1 MNKRIK
7 IAVAGNPNVGKSTLF
22 NAITG
27 TNQHVGNYPGV
38 TVERKEGIIHFKGYD
53 LVVTDLPGI
62 YSMNAFSPEEVVS
75 RNFIAEERPDVVI
88 NIVDASNLEKNLYL
102 TLQILEMKV
111 PVIVFLNMTDKAE
124 KRGLDINAE
133 TLEKEIETLVVTGI
147 AREKKGINEL
157 LEKCVDIYENKPLPA
172 NVPYSE
178 KVKKFISRIKELLI
192 AENPDFGKDW
202 RAIRFIEGSNIDRES
217 LSDETLDKIDEV
229 VAELT
234 LETGH
239 KIHSMIMVQER
250 YALIKNVVR
259 KATLTGE
266 SGVDSFSEKI
276 DNIVLHPVFSM
287 PVFLLTLFT
296 LFQAV
301 FMIGE
306 PLEGL
311 FASFFDSLGNFVS
324 SFWAEGSD
332 SIIKSLLVEGIIGGV
347 GGVLVFAPYIFLVFI
362 AISFL
367 EDSGYLARV
376 AVIMDK
382 WMSKIGLS
390 GKSFMPMI
398 LGFGCSVPAVMGARI
413 IENKFERLATI
424 MVIPFMSCGARLPV
438 YLLLISAFI
447 PLKFQALTLLAIYL
461 TGVGFAI
468 VFAKLL
474 RLTVF
479 KGEENPLIVELPSYS
494 RPSLRSIW
502 ILTWSRGKHFLEKA
516 GTLILFASIVLWV
529 LNTFPKV
536 DKEDTLNVSG
546 TEAAMMQA
554 EYSFSGRIGK
564 ALEPA
569 FKIMGG
575 DWKIASSFLA
585 SLAAK
590 ELFISQISILF
601 AMDANDAEKEEG
613 SLLLQQKFKENYSL
627 ATAIAIILFI
637 LLAAPCIATFA
648 AVKIETNSWIWPTV
662 QYGGM
667 TAIAY
672 IAAIIGYLIF
682 S

>member
-1 MNKRIK
+1 MKKIK

-22 NAITG
+22 NVITG

-38 TVERKEGIIHFKGYD
+38 TVERKEGKVNFKGYE
-53 LVVTDLPGI
+53 LTITDLPGI
-62 YSMNAFSPEEVVS
+62 YSMNAFSPEEIVS
-75 RNFIAEERPDVVI
+75 RNFIAGEKPDVII

-111 PVIVFLNMTDKAE
+111 PVVLFLNMTDKAE
-124 KRGLDINAE
+124 KKGFEIDPQKLAS
-133 TLEKEIETLVVTGI
+133 EIETAVVPGI
-147 AREKKGINEL
+147 AREREGIKDL
-157 LEKCVDIYENKPLPA
+157 LEKCIEIFENKPETA

-178 KVKKFISRIKELLI
+178 KVSKYIKDIRAIL
-192 AENPDFGKDW
+192 ASENADLGEDW
-202 RAIRFIEGSNIDRES
+202 RAVRFIEGSDIDRKS
-217 LSDETLDKIDEV
+217 LSES
-229 VAELT
+229 T
-234 LETGH
+234 LEKVDAVIRELASSTGH

-259 KATLTGE
+259 KSSSTLKGTTDP
-266 SGVDSFSEKI
+266 VSEKI
-276 DNIVLHPVFSM
+276 DKIVLHPVFSM
-287 PVFLLTLFT
+287 PLFLLTLFI
-296 LFQAV
+296 LFQIV

-306 PLEGL
+306 PLEEFL
-311 FASFFDSLGNFVS
+311 TSFFDSLGGFVGS
-324 SFWAEGSD
+324 LWTDGSD
-332 SIIKSLLVEGIIGGV
+332 SIIRGLLVEGIIGGV

-398 LGFGCSVPAVMGARI
+398 LGFGCTVPAVMGARI

-424 MVIPFMSCGARLPV
+424 MVTPFMSCGARLPV

-447 PLKFQALTLLAIYL
+447 PLRFQALTLLAIYL
-461 TGVGFAI
+461 TGVVVAI
-468 VFAKLL
+468 VLAKLL

-494 RPSLRSIW
+494 KPSIRSIW
-502 ILTWSRGKHFLEKA
+502 VLTWSRGKHFLEKA

-529 LNTFPKV
+529 LNTFPRADYEKS
-536 DKEDTLNVSG
+536 EDFSRQ
-546 TEAAMMQA
+546 EIAMMRA
-554 EYSFSGRIGK
+554 ENSFSGRIGK
-564 ALEPA
+564 SLEPA
-569 FKIMGG
+569 FEIMGG

-601 AMDANDAEKEEG
+601 AMDADEAEEEEG
-613 SLLLQQKFKENYSL
+613 SHLLQQKFKESYSF

-648 AVKIETNSWIWPTV
+648 AVKIETNSWFWPTV
-662 QYGGM
+662 QYAGM

>member
-1 MNKRIK
+1 MGKKIK

-22 NAITG
+22 NVITG
-27 TNQHVGNYPGV
+27 TNQHIGNYPGV
-38 TVERKEGIIHFKGYD
+38 TVERKDGVVKLNGYE
-53 LVVTDLPGI
+53 LSVTDLPGI

-75 RNFIAEERPDVVI
+75 RNFIAEEKPDVVI

-111 PVIVFLNMTDKAE
+111 PVVVFLNMADKAE
-124 KRGLDINAE
+124 KRGVNINAR
-133 TLEKEIETLVVTGI
+133 TLEKEIETPVIEGV
-147 AREKKGINEL
+147 AKEKKGITEL
-157 LEKCVDIYENKPLPA
+157 LEKCIEVYEVKPEPA
-172 NVPYSE
+172 NIPYSE
-178 KVKKFISRIKELLI
+178 KVKDYISRIGKLLVD
-192 AENPDFGKDW
+192 EKPSLGEEW
-202 RAIRFIEGSNIDRES
+202 RAIRFIEGSAIDREA
-217 LSDETLDKIDEV
+217 LSEETLGKIDKVIE
-229 VAELT
+229 ELVSG
-234 LETGH
+234 TGH

-259 KATLTGE
+259 KSTTQGSA
-266 SGVDSFSEKI
+266 SMDSFSEKI

-287 PVFLLTLFT
+287 PVFFLTLFL
-296 LFQAV
+296 LFQTV
-301 FMIGE
+301 FMFGE
-306 PLEGL
+306 PLEEL
-311 FASFFDSLGNFVS
+311 MASFFDFLGAFVG
-324 SFWAEGSD
+324 SFWAEGSE
-332 SIIKSLLVEGIIGGV
+332 SIIRDLIVEGIIGGV
-347 GGVLVFAPYIFLVFI
+347 GGVLVFAPYIFLVFV

-367 EDSGYLARV
+367 EDTGYLSRV

-398 LGFGCSVPAVMGARI
+398 LGFGCTVPAIMGARI

-424 MVIPFMSCGARLPV
+424 MVTPFMSCGARLPV

-447 PLKFQALTLLAIYL
+447 PMRFQALTLLAIYM
-461 TGVGFAI
+461 TGVAFA
-468 VFAKLL
+468 VVLAKIL

-479 KGEENPLIVELPSYS
+479 KGEENPLIVELPAYS
-494 RPSLRSIW
+494 VPSVRSIW

-529 LNTFPKV
+529 LNTFPKA
-536 DKEDTLNVSG
+536 DTDSFPEI
-546 TEAAMMQA
+546 TEQEAAMMQA

-564 ALEPA
+564 AIEPA
-569 FKIMGG
+569 FEIMGG
-575 DWKIASSFLA
+575 DWKIASAFLA

-601 AMDANDAEKEEG
+601 AMDADEAEAEEG
-613 SLLLQQKFKENYSL
+613 SLLLQQKFKESYSL
-627 ATAIAIILFI
+627 GTAIAIILFI

-662 QYGGM
+662 QYAGM

-672 IAAIIGYLIF
+672 IAAIIGYLLF

>member
-1 MNKRIK
+1 MEKIK

-22 NAITG
+22 NVITG

-38 TVERKEGIIHFKGYD
+38 TVERKEGKIEFKGYE
-53 LVVTDLPGI
+53 LSITDLPGI

-75 RNFIAEERPDVVI
+75 RNFIAQEKPDVII

-111 PVIVFLNMTDKAE
+111 PVVLFLNMTDKAE
-124 KRGLDINAE
+124 KRGYAIDVEKLSFEVE
-133 TLEKEIETLVVTGI
+133 TPVVKGI
-147 AREKKGINEL
+147 AREKKGINDL
-157 LEKCVDIYENKPLPA
+157 LDKCVEIFEKKPETA

-178 KVKKFISRIKELLI
+178 RVNKYISEIKSILLS
-192 AENPDFGKDW
+192 ENPELAKDW
-202 RAIRFIEGSNIDRES
+202 RAIRFIEGSDIDRNA
-217 LSDETLDKIDEV
+217 LSAPTLEKIDGV
-229 VAELT
+229 IKELVSF
-234 LETGH
+234 TGH

-259 KATLTGE
+259 KSSVAE
-266 SGVDSFSEKI
+266 KKMDDSISGKI
-276 DNIVLHPVFSM
+276 DRIVLHPVFSM
-287 PVFLLTLFT
+287 PVFLFTLFV

-306 PLEGL
+306 PLEEL
-311 FASFFDSLGNFVS
+311 FADFFDSLGGFIG
-324 SFWAEGSD
+324 SFWAEGSE
-332 SIIKSLLVEGIIGGV
+332 SIIRDLIVEGIIGGV

-362 AISFL
+362 AISIL
-367 EDSGYLARV
+367 EDTGYLARV

-398 LGFGCSVPAVMGARI
+398 LGFGCTVPAVMGARI

-424 MVIPFMSCGARLPV
+424 MVTPFMSCGARLPV

-447 PLKFQALTLLAIYL
+447 PLKFQALTLLSIYL
-461 TGVGFAI
+461 IGVAFAI
-468 VFAKLL
+468 ILAKIL

-479 KGEENPLIVELPSYS
+479 KGEENPLIIELPAYS
-494 RPSLRSIW
+494 KPSIRSIW

-529 LNTFPKV
+529 LNTFPKA
-536 DKEDTLNVSG
+536 DTDLFPGV
-546 TEAAMMQA
+546 TEQEAAMIQA
-554 EYSFSGRIGK
+554 EHSFSGRIGK
-564 ALEPA
+564 GLEPA
-569 FKIMGG
+569 FEIMGG
-575 DWKIASSFLA
+575 DWKIASAFLA
-585 SLAAK
+585 SLTAK

-601 AMDANDAEKEEG
+601 AMDADEAEEEEG
-613 SLLLQQKFKENYSL
+613 SLLLQQKFKESYSL

-648 AVKIETNSWIWPTV
+648 AVKIETNSWFWPTV
-662 QYGGM
+662 QYVGM

>member
-1 MNKRIK
+1 VKKIK

-22 NAITG
+22 NVITG

-38 TVERKEGIIHFKGYD
+38 TVERKEGKVDFKGYE
-53 LVVTDLPGI
+53 LIVTDLPGI

-75 RNFIAEERPDVVI
+75 RDFIAEEKPDVII

-111 PVIVFLNMTDKAE
+111 PVVLFLNMTDKAE
-124 KRGLDINAE
+124 KRGFKVDPQKLS
-133 TLEKEIETLVVTGI
+133 KEIETAVVAGV
-147 AREKKGINEL
+147 AREKTGISDL
-157 LEKCVDIYENKPLPA
+157 LEKCIDIFEKKPEPVH
-172 NVPYSE
+172 VPYSGKVSGYIE
-178 KVKKFISRIKELLI
+178 KIKTILALEKQDLS
-192 AENPDFGKDW
+192 EDW
-202 RAIRFIEGSNIDRES
+202 RAIRFIEGSDIDRKS
-217 LSDETLDKIDEV
+217 LSDTTLEKIDGIIK
-229 VAELT
+229 ELV
-234 LETGH
+234 LSTGH

-259 KATLTGE
+259 K
-266 SGVDSFSEKI
+266 SSVSDQSVRDSLSEKI
-276 DNIVLHPVFSM
+276 DKFVLHPLFSM
-287 PVFLLTLFT
+287 PVFLLTLFL
-296 LFQAV
+296 LFQTV
-301 FMIGE
+301 FFIGQ
-306 PLEGL
+306 PLEEL
-311 FASFFDSLGNFVS
+311 FSVFFEFLGDFAG
-324 SFWAEGSD
+324 SFWADGSD
-332 SIIKSLLVEGIIGGV
+332 SIIRDLLVEGIIGGV
-347 GGVLVFAPYIFLVFI
+347 GGVLVFAPYIFLVFV
-362 AISFL
+362 AISIL
-367 EDSGYLARV
+367 EDSGYMARV

-398 LGFGCSVPAVMGARI
+398 LGFGCTVPAIMGARI

-424 MVIPFMSCGARLPV
+424 MVTPFMSCGARLPV

-447 PLKFQALTLLAIYL
+447 PLKFQALTLLAIYM
-461 TGVGFAI
+461 TGVIFAI

-494 RPSLRSIW
+494 KPSIRSIW

-529 LNTFPKV
+529 LNTFPKA
-536 DKEDTLNVSG
+536 DTDSFPDI
-546 TEAAMMQA
+546 TEQEAAMVQA

-564 ALEPA
+564 TLEPA
-569 FKIMGG
+569 FEIMGG
-575 DWKIASSFLA
+575 DWKVASAFLA

-601 AMDANDAEKEEG
+601 AMGADESEEEEG

-627 ATAIAIILFI
+627 GTAIAIILFI

-648 AVKIETNSWIWPTV
+648 AVKIETNSWFWPTV
-662 QYGGM
+662 QYAGM

>member
-1 MNKRIK
+1 VKKIK

-22 NAITG
+22 NVITG

-38 TVERKEGIIHFKGYD
+38 TVERKEGKVDFKGYE
-53 LVVTDLPGI
+53 LTVTDLPGI

-75 RNFIAEERPDVVI
+75 RDFIAEEKPDVII

-111 PVIVFLNMTDKAE
+111 PVVLFLNMTDKAE
-124 KRGLDINAE
+124 KRGFKVDPQKLS
-133 TLEKEIETLVVTGI
+133 KEIETAVVAGV
-147 AREKKGINEL
+147 AREKTGISDL
-157 LEKCVDIYENKPLPA
+157 LEKCIDIFEKKPEPVH
-172 NVPYSE
+172 VPYSGKVSGYIE
-178 KVKKFISRIKELLI
+178 KIKTILALEKQDLS
-192 AENPDFGKDW
+192 EDW
-202 RAIRFIEGSNIDRES
+202 RAIRFIEGSDIDRKS
-217 LSDETLDKIDEV
+217 LSDTTLEKIDGIIK
-229 VAELT
+229 ELV
-234 LETGH
+234 LSTGH

-259 KATLTGE
+259 K
-266 SGVDSFSEKI
+266 SSVSDQSVRDSLSEKI
-276 DNIVLHPVFSM
+276 DKFVLHPLFSM
-287 PVFLLTLFT
+287 PVFLLTLFL
-296 LFQAV
+296 LFQTV
-301 FMIGE
+301 FFIGQ
-306 PLEGL
+306 PLEEL
-311 FASFFDSLGNFVS
+311 FSVFFEFLGDFAG
-324 SFWAEGSD
+324 SFWADGSD
-332 SIIKSLLVEGIIGGV
+332 SIIRDLLVEGIIGGV
-347 GGVLVFAPYIFLVFI
+347 GGVLVFAPYIFLVFV
-362 AISFL
+362 AISIL
-367 EDSGYLARV
+367 EDSGYMARV

-398 LGFGCSVPAVMGARI
+398 LGFGCTVPAIMGARI

-424 MVIPFMSCGARLPV
+424 MVTPFMSCGARLPV

-447 PLKFQALTLLAIYL
+447 PLKFQALTLLAIYM
-461 TGVGFAI
+461 TGVIFAI

-494 RPSLRSIW
+494 KPSIRSIW

-529 LNTFPKV
+529 LNTFPKA
-536 DKEDTLNVSG
+536 DTDSFPDI
-546 TEAAMMQA
+546 TEQEAAMVQA

-564 ALEPA
+564 TLEPA
-569 FKIMGG
+569 FEIMGG
-575 DWKIASSFLA
+575 DWKVASAFLA

-601 AMDANDAEKEEG
+601 AMGADESEEEEG

-627 ATAIAIILFI
+627 GTAIAIILFI

-648 AVKIETNSWIWPTV
+648 AVKIETNSWFWPTV
-662 QYGGM
+662 QYAGM